1 MSCSAPRAVRA
12 RRRPTFAAVPR
23 PCRSKDASTVRNARS
38 ISARRSTSASVKYL
52 GMLLHPPRVGFATHG
67 TAADD
72 AADTMGFLVAHILF
86 VVGFALA
93 LRRAQ
98 TRGYDFFL
106 MTGTN
111 YATGLVIGAVWLA
124 VAGAASVDLATVLL
138 GIVQGA
144 RFSLAVVAIYLLLV
158 RTGVGITF
166 VLLRMAVIVPTV
178 ASIVWFGERPDL
190 PTLLGIGLMLA
201 ALPLLTRG
209 GRSDDARLRVWWYW
223 PVVVGTLTVTGAG
236 LIAAKAFVEVAPIE
250 NLPLYA
256 MTTFAAA
263 TTVALATFAV
273 RRRIQPA
280 LSPTVD
286 RPAARGFEARALPG
300 AAGSWGGDG
309 RRQHGPAGSHSAGA
323 ARGARHGGV
332 SGAERRLRPV
342 DHHCRIRAV
351 ARAPHPRDVGG
362 SRAWRRPGWCSSASE
377 SGRAS
382 RAPRRAASLHRPGFT
397 EAAHE
402 DHDAA
407 VRLHL
412 DGHP

>member
-1 MSCSAPRAVRA
+1 
-12 RRRPTFAAVPR
+12 
-23 PCRSKDASTVRNARS
+23 
-38 ISARRSTSASVKYL
+38 
-52 GMLLHPPRVGFATHG
+52 
-67 TAADD
+67 
-72 AADTMGFLVAHILF
+72 MGFLVAHILF

-111 YATGLVIGAVWLA
+111 YATGLVIGVVWLA

-178 ASIVWFGERPDL
+178 ASILWFGERPDL

-209 GRSDDARLRVWWYW
+209 GRSEDARLRVWWYW

-236 LIAAKAFVEVAPIE
+236 LIAAKAFVEIAPIE
-250 NLPLYA
+250 NMPLYA

-286 RPAARGFEARALPG
+286 RPAAGGFRCGLFREPLALGVVTGGVNMGQLVLILLALREVPGTVVFPAQSAGSALLTIIAGYVLWHERHTRGTLAGAGLA
-300 AAGSWGGDG
+300 AAGLVL
-309 RRQHGPAGSHSAGA
+309 
-323 ARGARHGGV
+323 V
-332 SGAERRLRPV
+332 S
-342 DHHCRIRAV
+342 I
-351 ARAPHPRDVGG
+351 
-362 SRAWRRPGWCSSASE
+362 
-377 SGRAS
+377 
-382 RAPRRAASLHRPGFT
+382 
-397 EAAHE
+397 
-402 DHDAA
+402 
-407 VRLHL
+407 
-412 DGHP
+412 

>member
-1 MSCSAPRAVRA
+1 
-12 RRRPTFAAVPR
+12 
-23 PCRSKDASTVRNARS
+23 
-38 ISARRSTSASVKYL
+38 
-52 GMLLHPPRVGFATHG
+52 
-67 TAADD
+67 
-72 AADTMGFLVAHILF
+72 MGFLVAHILF

-111 YATGLVIGAVWLA
+111 YATGLVIGVVWLA

-178 ASIVWFGERPDL
+178 ASILWFGERPDL

-209 GRSDDARLRVWWYW
+209 GRSEDARLRVWWYW

-236 LIAAKAFVEVAPIE
+236 LIAAKAFVEIAPIE
-250 NLPLYA
+250 NMPLYA

-286 RPAARGFEARALPG
+286 RPAARGFRRGLFREPLALGVVTGGVNMGQLILILLALREVPG
-300 AAGSWGGDG
+300 TVVFPAQSAGSALLTIIAGYVLWHERHTRGTLAGAGLAAAGLVL
-309 RRQHGPAGSHSAGA
+309 
-323 ARGARHGGV
+323 V
-332 SGAERRLRPV
+332 SV
-342 DHHCRIRAV
+342 
-351 ARAPHPRDVGG
+351 
-362 SRAWRRPGWCSSASE
+362 
-377 SGRAS
+377 
-382 RAPRRAASLHRPGFT
+382 
-397 EAAHE
+397 
-402 DHDAA
+402 
-407 VRLHL
+407 
-412 DGHP
+412 

>member
-1 MSCSAPRAVRA
+1 M
-12 RRRPTFAAVPR
+12 
-23 PCRSKDASTVRNARS
+23 
-38 ISARRSTSASVKYL
+38 SARRSTSASVKYL
-52 GMLLHPPRVGFATHG
+52 GMLLRPPRVGFATHG

-178 ASIVWFGERPDL
+178 ASILWFGERPDL

-209 GRSDDARLRVWWYW
+209 GRSDDSRLRVWWYW

-250 NLPLYA
+250 NMPLYA

-286 RPAARGFEARALPG
+286 RPAARGFRRGLFREPLALGVVTGGVNMGQLVLILLALREVPG
-300 AAGSWGGDG
+300 TVVFPAQSAGSALLTIIAGYVLWHERHTRGTLAGAGLAAAGLVL
-309 RRQHGPAGSHSAGA
+309 
-323 ARGARHGGV
+323 V
-332 SGAERRLRPV
+332 SV
-342 DHHCRIRAV
+342 
-351 ARAPHPRDVGG
+351 
-362 SRAWRRPGWCSSASE
+362 
-377 SGRAS
+377 
-382 RAPRRAASLHRPGFT
+382 
-397 EAAHE
+397 
-402 DHDAA
+402 
-407 VRLHL
+407 
-412 DGHP
+412 

>member
-1 MSCSAPRAVRA
+1 
-12 RRRPTFAAVPR
+12 
-23 PCRSKDASTVRNARS
+23 
-38 ISARRSTSASVKYL
+38 
-52 GMLLHPPRVGFATHG
+52 
-67 TAADD
+67 
-72 AADTMGFLVAHILF
+72 MGFLVAHILF

-106 MTGTN
+106 MTGMN
-111 YATGLVIGAVWLA
+111 YATGLVIGVVWLA

-178 ASIVWFGERPDL
+178 ASILWFGERPDL

-209 GRSDDARLRVWWYW
+209 GRSEDARLRVWWYW

-236 LIAAKAFVEVAPIE
+236 LIAAKAFVEIAPIE
-250 NLPLYA
+250 NMPLYA

-286 RPAARGFEARALPG
+286 RPAARGFRRGLFREPLALGLVTGGVNMGQLVLILLALREVPG
-300 AAGSWGGDG
+300 TIVFPAQSAGSALLTIIAGYVLWHERHTRGTLAGAGLAAAGLVL
-309 RRQHGPAGSHSAGA
+309 
-323 ARGARHGGV
+323 V
-332 SGAERRLRPV
+332 S
-342 DHHCRIRAV
+342 I
-351 ARAPHPRDVGG
+351 
-362 SRAWRRPGWCSSASE
+362 
-377 SGRAS
+377 
-382 RAPRRAASLHRPGFT
+382 
-397 EAAHE
+397 
-402 DHDAA
+402 
-407 VRLHL
+407 
-412 DGHP
+412 

>member
-1 MSCSAPRAVRA
+1 
-12 RRRPTFAAVPR
+12 
-23 PCRSKDASTVRNARS
+23 
-38 ISARRSTSASVKYL
+38 
-52 GMLLHPPRVGFATHG
+52 
-67 TAADD
+67 
-72 AADTMGFLVAHILF
+72 MGFLVAHILF

-111 YATGLVIGAVWLA
+111 YATGLVIGVVWLA

-178 ASIVWFGERPDL
+178 ASILWFGERPDL

-236 LIAAKAFVEVAPIE
+236 LIAAKAFVEIAPIE
-250 NLPLYA
+250 NMPLYA

-286 RPAARGFEARALPG
+286 RPAARGFRRGLFREPLALGVVTGGVNMGQLVLILLALREVPG
-300 AAGSWGGDG
+300 TVVFPAQSAGSALLTIIAGYVLWHERHTRGTLAGAGLAAAGLVL
-309 RRQHGPAGSHSAGA
+309 
-323 ARGARHGGV
+323 V
-332 SGAERRLRPV
+332 SV
-342 DHHCRIRAV
+342 
-351 ARAPHPRDVGG
+351 
-362 SRAWRRPGWCSSASE
+362 
-377 SGRAS
+377 
-382 RAPRRAASLHRPGFT
+382 
-397 EAAHE
+397 
-402 DHDAA
+402 
-407 VRLHL
+407 
-412 DGHP
+412 

>member
-1 MSCSAPRAVRA
+1 
-12 RRRPTFAAVPR
+12 
-23 PCRSKDASTVRNARS
+23 
-38 ISARRSTSASVKYL
+38 
-52 GMLLHPPRVGFATHG
+52 
-67 TAADD
+67 
-72 AADTMGFLVAHILF
+72 MGFLVAHILF

-111 YATGLVIGAVWLA
+111 YATGLVIGVVWLA

-178 ASIVWFGERPDL
+178 ASILWFGERPDL

-236 LIAAKAFVEVAPIE
+236 LIAAKAFVEIAPIE
-250 NLPLYA
+250 NMPLYA

-286 RPAARGFEARALPG
+286 RPAARGFRRGLFREPLALGVVTGGVNMGQLVLILLALREVPG
-300 AAGSWGGDG
+300 TVVFPAQSAGSALLTIIAGYVLWHERHTRGTLAGAGLAAAGLVL
-309 RRQHGPAGSHSAGA
+309 
-323 ARGARHGGV
+323 V
-332 SGAERRLRPV
+332 S
-342 DHHCRIRAV
+342 I
-351 ARAPHPRDVGG
+351 
-362 SRAWRRPGWCSSASE
+362 
-377 SGRAS
+377 
-382 RAPRRAASLHRPGFT
+382 
-397 EAAHE
+397 
-402 DHDAA
+402 
-407 VRLHL
+407 
-412 DGHP
+412 

>member
-1 MSCSAPRAVRA
+1 
-12 RRRPTFAAVPR
+12 
-23 PCRSKDASTVRNARS
+23 
-38 ISARRSTSASVKYL
+38 
-52 GMLLHPPRVGFATHG
+52 
-67 TAADD
+67 
-72 AADTMGFLVAHILF
+72 MGFLVAHILF

-111 YATGLVIGAVWLA
+111 YATGLVIGVVWLA

-178 ASIVWFGERPDL
+178 ASILWFGERPDL

-250 NLPLYA
+250 NMPLYA

-286 RPAARGFEARALPG
+286 RPAARGFRRGLFREPLALGVVTGGVNMGQLVLILLALREVPG
-300 AAGSWGGDG
+300 TVVFPAQSAGSALLTIIAGYVLWHERHTRGTLAGAGLAAAGLVL
-309 RRQHGPAGSHSAGA
+309 
-323 ARGARHGGV
+323 V
-332 SGAERRLRPV
+332 S
-342 DHHCRIRAV
+342 I
-351 ARAPHPRDVGG
+351 
-362 SRAWRRPGWCSSASE
+362 
-377 SGRAS
+377 
-382 RAPRRAASLHRPGFT
+382 
-397 EAAHE
+397 
-402 DHDAA
+402 
-407 VRLHL
+407 
-412 DGHP
+412 

>member
-1 MSCSAPRAVRA
+1 
-12 RRRPTFAAVPR
+12 
-23 PCRSKDASTVRNARS
+23 
-38 ISARRSTSASVKYL
+38 
-52 GMLLHPPRVGFATHG
+52 
-67 TAADD
+67 
-72 AADTMGFLVAHILF
+72 MGFLVAHILF

-111 YATGLVIGAVWLA
+111 YATGLVIGVVWLA

-178 ASIVWFGERPDL
+178 ASILWFGERPDL

-209 GRSDDARLRVWWYW
+209 GRSEDARLRVWWYW

-250 NLPLYA
+250 NMPLYA

-286 RPAARGFEARALPG
+286 RPAARGFRRGLFREPLALGVVTGGVNMGQLVLILLALREVPG
-300 AAGSWGGDG
+300 TIVFPAQSAGSALLTIIAGYVLWHERHTRGTLAGAGLAAAGLVL
-309 RRQHGPAGSHSAGA
+309 
-323 ARGARHGGV
+323 V
-332 SGAERRLRPV
+332 S
-342 DHHCRIRAV
+342 I
-351 ARAPHPRDVGG
+351 
-362 SRAWRRPGWCSSASE
+362 
-377 SGRAS
+377 
-382 RAPRRAASLHRPGFT
+382 
-397 EAAHE
+397 
-402 DHDAA
+402 
-407 VRLHL
+407 
-412 DGHP
+412 

>member
-1 MSCSAPRAVRA
+1 
-12 RRRPTFAAVPR
+12 
-23 PCRSKDASTVRNARS
+23 
-38 ISARRSTSASVKYL
+38 
-52 GMLLHPPRVGFATHG
+52 
-67 TAADD
+67 
-72 AADTMGFLVAHILF
+72 MGFLVAHILF

-250 NLPLYA
+250 NMPLYA

-286 RPAARGFEARALPG
+286 QPAARGFGRGLFREPLALGVVTGGVNMGQLVLILLALREVPG
-300 AAGSWGGDG
+300 TVVFPAQSAGSALLTIIAGYVLWHERHTRGTLAGAGLAAAGLVL
-309 RRQHGPAGSHSAGA
+309 
-323 ARGARHGGV
+323 V
-332 SGAERRLRPV
+332 S
-342 DHHCRIRAV
+342 I
-351 ARAPHPRDVGG
+351 
-362 SRAWRRPGWCSSASE
+362 
-377 SGRAS
+377 
-382 RAPRRAASLHRPGFT
+382 
-397 EAAHE
+397 
-402 DHDAA
+402 
-407 VRLHL
+407 
-412 DGHP
+412 

>member
-1 MSCSAPRAVRA
+1 
-12 RRRPTFAAVPR
+12 
-23 PCRSKDASTVRNARS
+23 
-38 ISARRSTSASVKYL
+38 
-52 GMLLHPPRVGFATHG
+52 
-67 TAADD
+67 
-72 AADTMGFLVAHILF
+72 MGFLVAHILF

-111 YATGLVIGAVWLA
+111 YATGLVIGVVWLA

-178 ASIVWFGERPDL
+178 ASILWFGERPDL

-250 NLPLYA
+250 NMPLYA

-286 RPAARGFEARALPG
+286 QPAASGFRRGLFREPLALGVVTGGVNMGQLVLILLALREVPG
-300 AAGSWGGDG
+300 TIVFPAQSAGSALLTIIAGYVLWHERHTRGTLAGAGLAAAGLVL
-309 RRQHGPAGSHSAGA
+309 
-323 ARGARHGGV
+323 V
-332 SGAERRLRPV
+332 S
-342 DHHCRIRAV
+342 I
-351 ARAPHPRDVGG
+351 
-362 SRAWRRPGWCSSASE
+362 
-377 SGRAS
+377 
-382 RAPRRAASLHRPGFT
+382 
-397 EAAHE
+397 
-402 DHDAA
+402 
-407 VRLHL
+407 
-412 DGHP
+412 

>member
-1 MSCSAPRAVRA
+1 
-12 RRRPTFAAVPR
+12 
-23 PCRSKDASTVRNARS
+23 
-38 ISARRSTSASVKYL
+38 
-52 GMLLHPPRVGFATHG
+52 
-67 TAADD
+67 
-72 AADTMGFLVAHILF
+72 MGFLVAHILF

-111 YATGLVIGAVWLA
+111 YATGLVIGVVWLA

-250 NLPLYA
+250 NMPLYA

-286 RPAARGFEARALPG
+286 QPAASGFRHGLFREPLALGVVTGGVNMGQLVLILLALREVPGTIVFPAQSAGSALLTIIAGYVLWHERHTRGTLAGAGLA
-300 AAGSWGGDG
+300 AAGLVL
-309 RRQHGPAGSHSAGA
+309 
-323 ARGARHGGV
+323 V
-332 SGAERRLRPV
+332 S
-342 DHHCRIRAV
+342 I
-351 ARAPHPRDVGG
+351 
-362 SRAWRRPGWCSSASE
+362 
-377 SGRAS
+377 
-382 RAPRRAASLHRPGFT
+382 
-397 EAAHE
+397 
-402 DHDAA
+402 
-407 VRLHL
+407 
-412 DGHP
+412 

>member
-1 MSCSAPRAVRA
+1 
-12 RRRPTFAAVPR
+12 
-23 PCRSKDASTVRNARS
+23 
-38 ISARRSTSASVKYL
+38 
-52 GMLLHPPRVGFATHG
+52 
-67 TAADD
+67 
-72 AADTMGFLVAHILF
+72 MGFLVAHILF

-111 YATGLVIGAVWLA
+111 YATGLVIGVVWLA

-178 ASIVWFGERPDL
+178 ASILWFGERPDL

-250 NLPLYA
+250 NMPLYA

-286 RPAARGFEARALPG
+286 RPAARGFRRGLFREPLALGVVTGGVNMGQLVLILLALREVPG
-300 AAGSWGGDG
+300 TIVFPAQSAGSALLTIIAGYVLWHERHTRGTLAGAGLAAAGLVL
-309 RRQHGPAGSHSAGA
+309 
-323 ARGARHGGV
+323 V
-332 SGAERRLRPV
+332 S
-342 DHHCRIRAV
+342 I
-351 ARAPHPRDVGG
+351 
-362 SRAWRRPGWCSSASE
+362 
-377 SGRAS
+377 
-382 RAPRRAASLHRPGFT
+382 
-397 EAAHE
+397 
-402 DHDAA
+402 
-407 VRLHL
+407 
-412 DGHP
+412 

>member
-1 MSCSAPRAVRA
+1 
-12 RRRPTFAAVPR
+12 
-23 PCRSKDASTVRNARS
+23 
-38 ISARRSTSASVKYL
+38 
-52 GMLLHPPRVGFATHG
+52 
-67 TAADD
+67 
-72 AADTMGFLVAHILF
+72 MGFLVAHILF

-111 YATGLVIGAVWLA
+111 YATGLVIGVVWLA

-178 ASIVWFGERPDL
+178 ASILWFGERPDL

-209 GRSDDARLRVWWYW
+209 GRSEDARLRVWWYW

-250 NLPLYA
+250 NMPLYA

-286 RPAARGFEARALPG
+286 RPAARGFRRGLFREPLALGVVTGGVNMGQLVLILLALREVPG
-300 AAGSWGGDG
+300 TIVFPAQSAGSALLTIIAGYVLWHERHTRGTLAGAGLAAAGLVL
-309 RRQHGPAGSHSAGA
+309 
-323 ARGARHGGV
+323 V
-332 SGAERRLRPV
+332 SV
-342 DHHCRIRAV
+342 
-351 ARAPHPRDVGG
+351 
-362 SRAWRRPGWCSSASE
+362 
-377 SGRAS
+377 
-382 RAPRRAASLHRPGFT
+382 
-397 EAAHE
+397 
-402 DHDAA
+402 
-407 VRLHL
+407 
-412 DGHP
+412 

>member
-1 MSCSAPRAVRA
+1 
-12 RRRPTFAAVPR
+12 
-23 PCRSKDASTVRNARS
+23 
-38 ISARRSTSASVKYL
+38 
-52 GMLLHPPRVGFATHG
+52 
-67 TAADD
+67 
-72 AADTMGFLVAHILF
+72 MGFLVAHILF

-111 YATGLVIGAVWLA
+111 YATGLVIGVVWLA

-178 ASIVWFGERPDL
+178 ASILWFGERPDL

-209 GRSDDARLRVWWYW
+209 GRSEDARLRVWWYW

-236 LIAAKAFVEVAPIE
+236 LIAAKAFVEIAPIE
-250 NLPLYA
+250 NMPLYA

-286 RPAARGFEARALPG
+286 RPAARGFRRGLFREPLALGVVTGGVNMGQLVLILLALREVPG
-300 AAGSWGGDG
+300 TVVFPAQSAGSALLTIIAGYVLWHERHTRGTLAGAGLAAAGLVL
-309 RRQHGPAGSHSAGA
+309 
-323 ARGARHGGV
+323 V
-332 SGAERRLRPV
+332 S
-342 DHHCRIRAV
+342 I
-351 ARAPHPRDVGG
+351 
-362 SRAWRRPGWCSSASE
+362 
-377 SGRAS
+377 
-382 RAPRRAASLHRPGFT
+382 
-397 EAAHE
+397 
-402 DHDAA
+402 
-407 VRLHL
+407 
-412 DGHP
+412 

>member
-1 MSCSAPRAVRA
+1 
-12 RRRPTFAAVPR
+12 
-23 PCRSKDASTVRNARS
+23 
-38 ISARRSTSASVKYL
+38 
-52 GMLLHPPRVGFATHG
+52 
-67 TAADD
+67 
-72 AADTMGFLVAHILF
+72 MGFLVAHILF

-111 YATGLVIGAVWLA
+111 YATGLVIGVVWLA

-178 ASIVWFGERPDL
+178 ASILWFGERPDL

-209 GRSDDARLRVWWYW
+209 GRSEDARLRVWWYW

-236 LIAAKAFVEVAPIE
+236 LIAAKAFVEIAPIE
-250 NLPLYA
+250 NMPLYA

-286 RPAARGFEARALPG
+286 RPAARGFRRGLFREPLALGVVTGGVNMGQLVLILLALREVPG
-300 AAGSWGGDG
+300 TIVFPAQSAGSALLTIIAGYVLWHERHTRGTLAGAGLAAAGLVL
-309 RRQHGPAGSHSAGA
+309 
-323 ARGARHGGV
+323 V
-332 SGAERRLRPV
+332 S
-342 DHHCRIRAV
+342 I
-351 ARAPHPRDVGG
+351 
-362 SRAWRRPGWCSSASE
+362 
-377 SGRAS
+377 
-382 RAPRRAASLHRPGFT
+382 
-397 EAAHE
+397 
-402 DHDAA
+402 
-407 VRLHL
+407 
-412 DGHP
+412 

>member
-1 MSCSAPRAVRA
+1 
-12 RRRPTFAAVPR
+12 
-23 PCRSKDASTVRNARS
+23 
-38 ISARRSTSASVKYL
+38 
-52 GMLLHPPRVGFATHG
+52 
-67 TAADD
+67 
-72 AADTMGFLVAHILF
+72 MGFLVAHILF

-111 YATGLVIGAVWLA
+111 YATGLVIGVVWLA

-178 ASIVWFGERPDL
+178 ASILWFGERPDL

-209 GRSDDARLRVWWYW
+209 GRSEDARLRVWWYW

-236 LIAAKAFVEVAPIE
+236 LIAAKAFVEIAPIE
-250 NLPLYA
+250 NMPLYA

-286 RPAARGFEARALPG
+286 RPAARGFRRGLFREPLALGLVTGGVNMGQLVLILLALREVPG
-300 AAGSWGGDG
+300 TIVFPAQSAGSALLTIIAGYVLWHERHTRGTLAGAGLAAAGLVL
-309 RRQHGPAGSHSAGA
+309 
-323 ARGARHGGV
+323 V
-332 SGAERRLRPV
+332 S
-342 DHHCRIRAV
+342 I
-351 ARAPHPRDVGG
+351 
-362 SRAWRRPGWCSSASE
+362 
-377 SGRAS
+377 
-382 RAPRRAASLHRPGFT
+382 
-397 EAAHE
+397 
-402 DHDAA
+402 
-407 VRLHL
+407 
-412 DGHP
+412 

>member
-1 MSCSAPRAVRA
+1 
-12 RRRPTFAAVPR
+12 
-23 PCRSKDASTVRNARS
+23 
-38 ISARRSTSASVKYL
+38 
-52 GMLLHPPRVGFATHG
+52 
-67 TAADD
+67 
-72 AADTMGFLVAHILF
+72 MGFLVAHILF

-111 YATGLVIGAVWLA
+111 YATGLVIGVVWLA

-178 ASIVWFGERPDL
+178 ASILWFGERPDL

-209 GRSDDARLRVWWYW
+209 GRSEDARLRVWWYW

-236 LIAAKAFVEVAPIE
+236 LIAAKAFVEIAPIE
-250 NLPLYA
+250 NMPLYA

-286 RPAARGFEARALPG
+286 RPAARGFRRGLFREPLALGVVTGGVNMGQLVLILLALREVPG
-300 AAGSWGGDG
+300 TVVFPAQSAGSALLTIIAGYVLWHERHTRGTLAGAGLAAAGLVL
-309 RRQHGPAGSHSAGA
+309 
-323 ARGARHGGV
+323 V
-332 SGAERRLRPV
+332 SV
-342 DHHCRIRAV
+342 
-351 ARAPHPRDVGG
+351 
-362 SRAWRRPGWCSSASE
+362 
-377 SGRAS
+377 
-382 RAPRRAASLHRPGFT
+382 
-397 EAAHE
+397 
-402 DHDAA
+402 
-407 VRLHL
+407 
-412 DGHP
+412 

>member
-1 MSCSAPRAVRA
+1 
-12 RRRPTFAAVPR
+12 
-23 PCRSKDASTVRNARS
+23 
-38 ISARRSTSASVKYL
+38 
-52 GMLLHPPRVGFATHG
+52 
-67 TAADD
+67 
-72 AADTMGFLVAHILF
+72 MGFLVAHILF

-111 YATGLVIGAVWLA
+111 YATGLVIGVAWLA

-236 LIAAKAFVEVAPIE
+236 LIAAKAFVEIAPIE

-273 RRRIQPA
+273 RRRIQPT
-280 LSPTVD
+280 LRPTVD
-286 RPAARGFEARALPG
+286 QPAAPGFGRGFFREPLALGVVTGGVNMGQLVLILLALREVPG
-300 AAGSWGGDG
+300 TVVFPAQSAGSALLTILAGYVLWHERHTRGTLAGAGLAAAGLVL
-309 RRQHGPAGSHSAGA
+309 
-323 ARGARHGGV
+323 V
-332 SGAERRLRPV
+332 SV
-342 DHHCRIRAV
+342 
-351 ARAPHPRDVGG
+351 
-362 SRAWRRPGWCSSASE
+362 
-377 SGRAS
+377 
-382 RAPRRAASLHRPGFT
+382 
-397 EAAHE
+397 
-402 DHDAA
+402 
-407 VRLHL
+407 
-412 DGHP
+412 

>member
-1 MSCSAPRAVRA
+1 
-12 RRRPTFAAVPR
+12 
-23 PCRSKDASTVRNARS
+23 
-38 ISARRSTSASVKYL
+38 
-52 GMLLHPPRVGFATHG
+52 
-67 TAADD
+67 
-72 AADTMGFLVAHILF
+72 MGFLVAHILF

-111 YATGLVIGAVWLA
+111 YATGLVIGVVWLA

-178 ASIVWFGERPDL
+178 ASILWFGERPDL

-209 GRSDDARLRVWWYW
+209 GRSEDARLRVWWYW

-250 NLPLYA
+250 NMPLYA

-280 LSPTVD
+280 LSPTID
-286 RPAARGFEARALPG
+286 RPAARGFRRGLFREPLALGVVTGGVNMGQLVLILLALREVPG
-300 AAGSWGGDG
+300 TVVFPAQSAGSALLTIIAGYVLWHERHTRGTLAGAGLAAAGLVL
-309 RRQHGPAGSHSAGA
+309 
-323 ARGARHGGV
+323 V
-332 SGAERRLRPV
+332 S
-342 DHHCRIRAV
+342 I
-351 ARAPHPRDVGG
+351 
-362 SRAWRRPGWCSSASE
+362 
-377 SGRAS
+377 
-382 RAPRRAASLHRPGFT
+382 
-397 EAAHE
+397 
-402 DHDAA
+402 
-407 VRLHL
+407 
-412 DGHP
+412 

>member
-1 MSCSAPRAVRA
+1 
-12 RRRPTFAAVPR
+12 
-23 PCRSKDASTVRNARS
+23 
-38 ISARRSTSASVKYL
+38 
-52 GMLLHPPRVGFATHG
+52 
-67 TAADD
+67 
-72 AADTMGFLVAHILF
+72 MGFLVAHILF

-111 YATGLVIGAVWLA
+111 YATGLVIGVVWLA

-178 ASIVWFGERPDL
+178 ASILWFGERPDL

-209 GRSDDARLRVWWYW
+209 GRSEDARLRVWWYW

-250 NLPLYA
+250 NMPLYA

-286 RPAARGFEARALPG
+286 RPAARGFRRGLFREPLALGVVTGGVNMGQLVLILLALREVPG
-300 AAGSWGGDG
+300 TVVFPAQSAGS
-309 RRQHGPAGSHSAGA
+309 A
-323 ARGARHGGV
+323 
-332 SGAERRLRPV
+332 L
-342 DHHCRIRAV
+342 
-351 ARAPHPRDVGG
+351 
-362 SRAWRRPGWCSSASE
+362 
-377 SGRAS
+377 
-382 RAPRRAASLHRPGFT
+382 
-397 EAAHE
+397 
-402 DHDAA
+402 
-407 VRLHL
+407 
-412 DGHP
+412 

>member
-1 MSCSAPRAVRA
+1 
-12 RRRPTFAAVPR
+12 
-23 PCRSKDASTVRNARS
+23 
-38 ISARRSTSASVKYL
+38 
-52 GMLLHPPRVGFATHG
+52 
-67 TAADD
+67 
-72 AADTMGFLVAHILF
+72 MGFLVAHILF

-178 ASIVWFGERPDL
+178 ASILWFGERPDL
-190 PTLLGIGLMLA
+190 PTLLGIGLLLA

-223 PVVVGTLTVTGAG
+223 PVVVGTLVVTGAG
-236 LIAAKAFVEVAPIE
+236 LIAAKAFVEIAPIE

-286 RPAARGFEARALPG
+286 QPSARGFGRGFFREPLALGVVTGGVNMGQLVLILLALREVPG
-300 AAGSWGGDG
+300 TVVFPAQSAGSALLTIIAGYVLWHERHTRGTLAGAGLAAAGLVL
-309 RRQHGPAGSHSAGA
+309 
-323 ARGARHGGV
+323 V
-332 SGAERRLRPV
+332 SV
-342 DHHCRIRAV
+342 
-351 ARAPHPRDVGG
+351 
-362 SRAWRRPGWCSSASE
+362 
-377 SGRAS
+377 
-382 RAPRRAASLHRPGFT
+382 
-397 EAAHE
+397 
-402 DHDAA
+402 
-407 VRLHL
+407 
-412 DGHP
+412 